1 MTVKSLVV
9 IDGEKIEIK
18 DLKDKEAFADRVN
31 RQVLQSR
38 NYEETGYLY
47 EKMSNE
53 EFASFVV
60 RMHRYIMQKVREVE
74 DRETREKL
82 YLQSVVRTVRA
93 EKYDFTAEQTAK
105 LIEIMTDPDLFR
117 PKMEIR
123 LMEEWDAAV
132 ERAVERFM
140 KDAIEK

>member
-1 MTVKSLVV
+1 MK
-9 IDGEKIEIK
+9 
-18 DLKDKEAFADRVN
+18 
-31 RQVLQSR
+31 
-38 NYEETGYLY
+38 
-47 EKMSNE
+47 KMSND
-53 EFASFVV
+53 EFAYFVV
-60 RMHRYIMQKVREVE
+60 RMHRYIIQKVQEVE
-74 DRETREKL
+74 DPETRKKL
-82 YLQSVVRTVRA
+82 YLQSVIRTIRA

-105 LIEIMTDPDLFR
+105 LLEVITDPDLLR

>member
-1 MTVKSLVV
+1 MK
-9 IDGEKIEIK
+9 
-18 DLKDKEAFADRVN
+18 
-31 RQVLQSR
+31 
-38 NYEETGYLY
+38 
-47 EKMSNE
+47 KMSND

-82 YLQSVVRTVRA
+82 YRQSVIRTVRA

-123 LMEEWDAAV
+123 LMEERDA
-132 ERAVERFM
+132 AVERFM
-140 KDAIEK
+140 KDAMEK

>member
-1 MTVKSLVV
+1 MK
-9 IDGEKIEIK
+9 
-18 DLKDKEAFADRVN
+18 
-31 RQVLQSR
+31 
-38 NYEETGYLY
+38 
-47 EKMSNE
+47 KMSND

-60 RMHRYIMQKVREVE
+60 RVHRYIMQKVREVE

-82 YLQSVVRTVRA
+82 YRQSVIRIIRA
-93 EKYDFTAEQTAK
+93 EKYDFTAQQTAK
-105 LIEIMTDPDLFR
+105 LIEIMTDPDLLR

>member
-1 MTVKSLVV
+1 MK
-9 IDGEKIEIK
+9 
-18 DLKDKEAFADRVN
+18 
-31 RQVLQSR
+31 
-38 NYEETGYLY
+38 
-47 EKMSNE
+47 KMSNE

-140 KDAIEK
+140 KDAMEK

>member
-1 MTVKSLVV
+1 MK
-9 IDGEKIEIK
+9 
-18 DLKDKEAFADRVN
+18 
-31 RQVLQSR
+31 
-38 NYEETGYLY
+38 
-47 EKMSNE
+47 KMSNE

-60 RMHRYIMQKVREVE
+60 RLHRYIIQKVREVE

-82 YLQSVVRTVRA
+82 YRQSVIRTVRA

>member
-1 MTVKSLVV
+1 MK
-9 IDGEKIEIK
+9 
-18 DLKDKEAFADRVN
+18 
-31 RQVLQSR
+31 
-38 NYEETGYLY
+38 
-47 EKMSNE
+47 KMSND

-82 YLQSVVRTVRA
+82 YRQSVIRIIRA
-93 EKYDFTAEQTAK
+93 EKYDFTAQQTAK

>member
-1 MTVKSLVV
+1 MK
-9 IDGEKIEIK
+9 
-18 DLKDKEAFADRVN
+18 
-31 RQVLQSR
+31 
-38 NYEETGYLY
+38 
-47 EKMSNE
+47 KMSNE

-105 LIEIMTDPDLFR
+105 LIEIMTDPDLLR

-123 LMEEWDAAV
+123 LMEERVLYTPDQKG
-132 ERAVERFM
+132 M
-140 KDAIEK
+140 LI

>member
-1 MTVKSLVV
+1 MK
-9 IDGEKIEIK
+9 
-18 DLKDKEAFADRVN
+18 
-31 RQVLQSR
+31 
-38 NYEETGYLY
+38 
-47 EKMSNE
+47 KMSNE

-117 PKMEIR
+117 PKIEIR

>member
-1 MTVKSLVV
+1 MK
-9 IDGEKIEIK
+9 
-18 DLKDKEAFADRVN
+18 
-31 RQVLQSR
+31 
-38 NYEETGYLY
+38 
-47 EKMSNE
+47 KMSNE

-60 RMHRYIMQKVREVE
+60 RMHRYIMHKVREVE

>member
-1 MTVKSLVV
+1 MK
-9 IDGEKIEIK
+9 
-18 DLKDKEAFADRVN
+18 
-31 RQVLQSR
+31 
-38 NYEETGYLY
+38 
-47 EKMSNE
+47 KMSND

-82 YLQSVVRTVRA
+82 YRQSVIRIIRA
-93 EKYDFTAEQTAK
+93 EKYDFTAQQTAK
-105 LIEIMTDPDLFR
+105 LIEIMTDPDLLR

>member
-1 MTVKSLVV
+1 MK
-9 IDGEKIEIK
+9 
-18 DLKDKEAFADRVN
+18 
-31 RQVLQSR
+31 
-38 NYEETGYLY
+38 
-47 EKMSNE
+47 KMSNE

-74 DRETREKL
+74 SREIREKL
-82 YLQSVVRTVRA
+82 YLQSVIRTIRA

-105 LIEIMTDPDLFR
+105 LLEVITDPDPLR

-132 ERAVERFM
+132 ERFM
-140 KDAIEK
+140 KDAMEK

>member
-1 MTVKSLVV
+1 MK
-9 IDGEKIEIK
+9 
-18 DLKDKEAFADRVN
+18 
-31 RQVLQSR
+31 
-38 NYEETGYLY
+38 
-47 EKMSNE
+47 KMSNE

-93 EKYDFTAEQTAK
+93 EKYDFTAEQTVK

>member
-9 IDGEKIEIK
+9 IDGKKIEIK

-38 NYEETGYLY
+38 IMRRQDAYMK
-47 EKMSNE
+47 KMSND

-74 DRETREKL
+74 DRETREKF
-82 YLQSVVRTVRA
+82 YRQSVIRTIRA
-93 EKYDFTAEQTAK
+93 EKYDFTAQQTAK

-132 ERAVERFM
+132 ERFM
-140 KDAIEK
+140 KDAMEK

>member
-1 MTVKSLVV
+1 MK
-9 IDGEKIEIK
+9 
-18 DLKDKEAFADRVN
+18 
-31 RQVLQSR
+31 
-38 NYEETGYLY
+38 
-47 EKMSNE
+47 KMSND

-60 RMHRYIMQKVREVE
+60 RMHRYIMRKVREVE

>member
-1 MTVKSLVV
+1 MK
-9 IDGEKIEIK
+9 
-18 DLKDKEAFADRVN
+18 
-31 RQVLQSR
+31 
-38 NYEETGYLY
+38 
-47 EKMSNE
+47 KMSNE

-105 LIEIMTDPDLFR
+105 LIEIMTDPDLLR

>member
-1 MTVKSLVV
+1 MRIGLTV
-9 IDGEKIEIK
+9 
-18 DLKDKEAFADRVN
+18 RCCN
-31 RQVLQSR
+31 R
-38 NYEETGYLY
+38 E
-47 EKMSNE
+47 MSNE

>member
-1 MTVKSLVV
+1 MK
-9 IDGEKIEIK
+9 
-18 DLKDKEAFADRVN
+18 
-31 RQVLQSR
+31 
-38 NYEETGYLY
+38 
-47 EKMSNE
+47 KMSNE

-60 RMHRYIMQKVREVE
+60 RMHWYIMQKVREVE

>member
-1 MTVKSLVV
+1 MK
-9 IDGEKIEIK
+9 
-18 DLKDKEAFADRVN
+18 
-31 RQVLQSR
+31 
-38 NYEETGYLY
+38 
-47 EKMSNE
+47 KMSNE

-140 KDAIEK
+140 KHAIEK

>member
-1 MTVKSLVV
+1 MK
-9 IDGEKIEIK
+9 
-18 DLKDKEAFADRVN
+18 
-31 RQVLQSR
+31 
-38 NYEETGYLY
+38 
-47 EKMSNE
+47 KMSNE

-82 YLQSVVRTVRA
+82 YLQSVVSTVRA

>member
-1 MTVKSLVV
+1 MK
-9 IDGEKIEIK
+9 
-18 DLKDKEAFADRVN
+18 
-31 RQVLQSR
+31 
-38 NYEETGYLY
+38 
-47 EKMSNE
+47 KMSNE

-132 ERAVERFM
+132 ERTVERFM

>member
-1 MTVKSLVV
+1 MK
-9 IDGEKIEIK
+9 
-18 DLKDKEAFADRVN
+18 
-31 RQVLQSR
+31 
-38 NYEETGYLY
+38 
-47 EKMSNE
+47 KMSNE

>member
-1 MTVKSLVV
+1 MK
-9 IDGEKIEIK
+9 
-18 DLKDKEAFADRVN
+18 
-31 RQVLQSR
+31 
-38 NYEETGYLY
+38 
-47 EKMSNE
+47 KMSNE

-82 YLQSVVRTVRA
+82 YLQSVIRTIRA
-93 EKYDFTAEQTAK
+93 EKYDFTAQQTAK

>member
-1 MTVKSLVV
+1 MK
-9 IDGEKIEIK
+9 
-18 DLKDKEAFADRVN
+18 
-31 RQVLQSR
+31 
-38 NYEETGYLY
+38 
-47 EKMSNE
+47 KMSND

-82 YLQSVVRTVRA
+82 YRQSVIRIIRA
-93 EKYDFTAEQTAK
+93 EKYDFTAQQTAK
-105 LIEIMTDPDLFR
+105 LIEIMTDPDLLR
-117 PKMEIR
+117 PKMESR

>member
-1 MTVKSLVV
+1 MK
-9 IDGEKIEIK
+9 
-18 DLKDKEAFADRVN
+18 
-31 RQVLQSR
+31 
-38 NYEETGYLY
+38 
-47 EKMSNE
+47 KMSND

-60 RMHRYIMQKVREVE
+60 RMHRYIVQKVREVA

-82 YLQSVVRTVRA
+82 SRQSVIRIIRA
-93 EKYDFTAEQTAK
+93 EKYDFTAQQTAK
-105 LIEIMTDPDLFR
+105 LIEIMTDPDLLR